1 MKTAQAGLSMAGRNA
16 LLTGA
21 SGHLGRE
28 MARALGQA
36 GATIWLNAR
45 SGEKIG
51 ALVTDLRNEGLS
63 AQPAVFDVLDADAIT
78 DFFVSFGEHPLDVL
92 VNNAYAGDGGTIE
105 TSGGDAYAHAY
116 GMAVGAAEALL
127 RCALPA
133 LRRAVAS
140 SGDASVINVASMYA
154 LVSPDLRVYA
164 TPQGSNP
171 PFYGAAKAALLQWTR
186 YAACEFGPEGI
197 RVNAVSPGP
206 FPADAV
212 HQSDPAFVQRL
223 AQKVPLGR
231 TGRAVEIGGP
241 VLFLASPAATF
252 VNGANLVV
260 DGGWTCW

>member
-1 MKTAQAGLSMAGRNA
+1 MKALQTSFSMAGRNA

-21 SGHLGRE
+21 SGHLGQE
-28 MARALGQA
+28 MALALARA
-36 GATIWLNAR
+36 GATVWLNGR
-45 SGEKIG
+45 SADKIE
-51 ALVTDLRNEGLS
+51 ALVSDLRSEGLS
-63 AQPAVFDVLDADAIT
+63 AHSAVFDVLDADAVA
-78 DFFVSFGEHPLDVL
+78 DFFAHFGECSLEVL
-92 VNNAYAGDGGTIE
+92 VNNAYAGNGGTIE
-105 TSGGDAYAHAY
+105 TSEADAYARAY
-116 GMAVGAAEALL
+116 AMAVGSAEALL

-140 SGDASVINVASMYA
+140 SGDASVINVASMFA

-186 YAACEFGPEGI
+186 YAACEFGREGI
-197 RVNAVSPGP
+197 RVNAISPGP

-212 HQSDPAFVQRL
+212 HRSDPEFVHRL
-223 AQKVPLGR
+223 EQKVPLGR
-231 TGRAVEIGGP
+231 TGRAEEIGGP
-241 VLFLASPAATF
+241 ILFLASPAATF